1 MSDAEEAQF
10 KELFSVILAALAG
23 LAILFIVIALF
34 ISGSNGTYVPA
45 GMTEEEAVAQRVA
58 PEGEV
63 NMGGPKI
70 AEASQAAAEE
80 SGGGDS
86 ASALETGADVYDAVC
101 ASCHAQGVAGAP
113 ETGATD
119 VWQQRLDSG
128 GMQGL
133 YDNAINGV
141 GSMPPKGGNT
151 SLSDEQVQ
159 TAVDHILEE
168 SGLEPQG

>member
-34 ISGSNGTYVPA
+34 LGGSTGTYVPA
-45 GMTEEEAVAQRVA
+45 GLTQEEAVAQRVQ
-58 PEGEV
+58 PIGEV

-80 SGGGDS
+80 SGGG
-86 ASALETGADVYDAVC
+86 ASELETGAQVYDAVC
-101 ASCHAQGVAGAP
+101 ASCHAQGIAGAP
-113 ETGATD
+113 QTGTTD
-119 VWQQRLDSG
+119 VWQQRVDG
-128 GMQGL
+128 DGVQAL
-133 YDNAINGV
+133 YDNAINGL
-141 GSMPPKGGNT
+141 GAMPPKGGMT

-159 TAVDHILEE
+159 QAVDFILGE
-168 SGLEPQG
+168 SGLEPGS